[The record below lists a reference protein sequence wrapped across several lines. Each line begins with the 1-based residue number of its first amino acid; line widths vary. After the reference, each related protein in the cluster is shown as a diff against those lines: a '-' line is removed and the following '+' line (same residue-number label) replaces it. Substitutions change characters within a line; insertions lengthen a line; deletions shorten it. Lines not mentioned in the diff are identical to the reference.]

1 MQTRFSVAFATLLL
15 LPALAAAATSSRGV
29 VLQPDK
35 LVILS
40 TTDVKGTTSPC
51 GCHIPKGG
59 LSRRAGLADSIRA
72 QYGQVALVDDGGFF
86 PEGDGQ
92 QDLAWFIMDVMH
104 RLNTDAVGV
113 GERDLRYG
121 ASFLRAQVKLNRLPV
136 VCANLIEKHSREPLF
151 NPYLVKKIGG
161 LEVGFFGLIGEKVN
175 LGPSRDS
182 LLVEEPAAVATRTI
196 AEMRKKGVDV
206 VVLLGQLGKVENEDL
221 VSTVDGV
228 NAVVVGR
235 DTPLIPKGRMIK
247 NTVACYGGE
256 QGHYLCK
263 TVLTLDA
270 RQQVTSGEADAVMLG
285 PEVGDQ
291 PEIYKLVKSFEDGIK
306 EKLRKAEA
314 ERAARAAK
322 QGGGDQ

>member
-1 MQTRFSVAFATLLL
+1 MTRFSVVFATLLL
-15 LPALAAAATSSRGV
+15 LPPLATVATPSSGA

-40 TTDVKGTTSPC
+40 TTDVKGKTSPC

-59 LSRRAGLADSIRA
+59 LSRRASLADSIRA

-92 QDLAWFIMDVMH
+92 QDLAGFIMDVMN

-121 ASFLRAQVKLNRLPV
+121 ASFLRAQVKRTRLPV
-136 VCANLIEKHSREPLF
+136 VCANLIEKRSRKPLLS
-151 NPYLVKKIGG
+151 PYLVKKIGG
-161 LEVGFFGLIGEKVN
+161 VEVGFFGLIGEKVN
-175 LGPSRDS
+175 LGPSQDS

-235 DTPLIPKGRMIK
+235 DTPIIPKGRMIK

-256 QGHYLCK
+256 QGYYLCK

-270 RQQVTSGEADAVMLG
+270 RRQVTTGEADAVMLG
-285 PEVGDQ
+285 PEVRDQ
-291 PEIYKLVKSFEDGIK
+291 PETYKLVKSFEDGFN
-306 EKLRKAEA
+306 EKLRKAET

-322 QGGGDQ
+322 QVGGDH

>member
-1 MQTRFSVAFATLLL
+1 MQTRFLVASATLLL
-15 LPALAAAATSSRGV
+15 LPALAAVATTSSGT

-40 TTDVKGTTSPC
+40 TTDVKGKTSPC
-51 GCHIPKGG
+51 GCHVPKGG
-59 LSRRAGLADSIRA
+59 LSRRASLADSIRA
-72 QYGQVALVDDGGFF
+72 QYGQVALVDNGGFF

-92 QDLAWFIMDVMH
+92 QDLAGFIMDVMN

-121 ASFLRAQVKLNRLPV
+121 ASFLRAQVKHNRLPV
-136 VCANLIEKHSREPLF
+136 VCANLIEKRSRKPLF
-151 NPYLVKKIGG
+151 DPYLVKKIGG
-161 LEVGFFGLIGEKVN
+161 VEVGFFGLIGAKTN
-175 LGPSRDS
+175 LGPSQDS
-182 LLVEEPAAVATRTI
+182 LLVEEPVAVATRTI

-235 DTPLIPKGRMIK
+235 DTPIIPKGQMIK

-256 QGHYLCK
+256 QGYYLCK

-270 RQQVTSGEADAVMLG
+270 RRQVTSGEADAVMLG
-285 PEVGDQ
+285 PEVSDQ
-291 PEIYKLVKSFEDGIK
+291 PEINKLVKRFEDGFN
-306 EKLRKAEA
+306 EKLRKAET
-314 ERAARAAK
+314 ERAARATK
-322 QGGGDQ
+322 QVGGDN

>member
-1 MQTRFSVAFATLLL
+1 MTRFSVVFATLLL
-15 LPALAAAATSSRGV
+15 LPPLAAVATTSSGA

-40 TTDVKGTTSPC
+40 TTDVKGKTSPC

-59 LSRRAGLADSIRA
+59 LSRRASFADSIRA

-92 QDLAWFIMDVMH
+92 QDLAGFIMDVMN

-121 ASFLRAQVKLNRLPV
+121 ASFLRAQVKRNRLPV
-136 VCANLIEKHSREPLF
+136 VCANLIEKRSRKPLF

-161 LEVGFFGLIGEKVN
+161 VEVGFFGLIGEKVN
-175 LGPSRDS
+175 LGPSQDS

-235 DTPLIPKGRMIK
+235 DTPIIPKGRMIK

-256 QGHYLCK
+256 QGYYLCK

-270 RQQVTSGEADAVMLG
+270 RRQVTTGEADAVMLG
-285 PEVGDQ
+285 PEVRDQ
-291 PEIYKLVKSFEDGIK
+291 PEIYKLVKSFEDGFN
-306 EKLRKAEA
+306 EKLRKAET
-314 ERAARAAK
+314 ERAAGAPK
-322 QGGGDQ
+322 QVGGDH

>member
-1 MQTRFSVAFATLLL
+1 MRVRFSVVFPTLLL
-15 LPALAAAATSSRGV
+15 LPALATAATSSRGA

-40 TTDVKGTTSPC
+40 TTDVKGMTGPC

-72 QYGQVALVDDGGFF
+72 QYGQVALVDDGGFL

-92 QDLAWFIMDVMH
+92 QDLAGFIMDVMN

-121 ASFLRAQVKLNRLPV
+121 ASFLRAQVKHNKLPV
-136 VCANLIEKHSREPLF
+136 VCANLIEKRSRKPLF
-151 NPYLVKKIGG
+151 DPYLVKQIGG

-196 AEMRKKGVDV
+196 AEMRKRGVDV
-206 VVLLGQLGKVENEDL
+206 VVLLGQLGKTENEDL

-235 DTPLIPKGRMIK
+235 DTPLIQKGRMIK

-270 RQQVTSGEADAVMLG
+270 RRQVTSGEADAVMLG

-291 PEIYKLVKSFEDGIK
+291 PEISKLVKSFEDGTK
-306 EKLRKAEA
+306 ERLRKAEA
-314 ERAARAAK
+314 ERAASAAK
-322 QGGGDQ
+322 QGGAGR

>member
-1 MQTRFSVAFATLLL
+1 MQTRFSVVLGTLLL
-15 LPALAAAATSSRGV
+15 LPALAAVATTSSGTC
-29 VLQPDK
+29 LQPDK

-40 TTDVKGTTSPC
+40 TTDVKGKTSPC

-59 LSRRAGLADSIRA
+59 LYRRASLADSIRA

-92 QDLAWFIMDVMH
+92 QDLAEFIMDVMN

-121 ASFLRAQVKLNRLPV
+121 ASFLRAQVQRNRLPI
-136 VCANLIEKHSREPLF
+136 VCANLIEKRSHKPLF

-161 LEVGFFGLIGEKVN
+161 VKVGFFGLIGEKVD

-206 VVLLGQLGKVENEDL
+206 VVLLGQLGKVENEEL
-221 VSTVDGV
+221 VSAVDGV

-235 DTPLIPKGRMIK
+235 DTPMIPKGRMIK
-247 NTVACYGGE
+247 NTVACYGGD
-256 QGHYLCK
+256 QGYYLCK
-263 TVLTLDA
+263 TMLTLDA
-270 RQQVTSGEADAVMLG
+270 RQQVTAGEADAVMLG

-291 PEIYKLVKSFEDGIK
+291 PEIYKLVKSFEAGLN
-306 EKLRKAEA
+306 EKLRKAET
-314 ERAARAAK
+314 ERAASAAK
-322 QGGGDQ
+322 QDGGAH

>member
-1 MQTRFSVAFATLLL
+1 MQTRFSVVFATLLL
-15 LPALAAAATSSRGV
+15 LPAWAAVAATSSGA

-40 TTDVKGTTSPC
+40 TTDVKGKTGPC
-51 GCHIPKGG
+51 GCNIPKGG
-59 LSRRAGLADSIRA
+59 LSRRASLADSIRT
-72 QYGQVALVDDGGFF
+72 QYGQVALVDNGGFF

-92 QDLAWFIMDVMH
+92 LDLAGFIMDVMN

-121 ASFLRAQVKLNRLPV
+121 ASFLRAQVKRNRLPV
-136 VCANLIEKHSREPLF
+136 VCANLIEKRSRKPLF
-151 NPYLVKKIGG
+151 NPYLVKRIGG
-161 LEVGFFGLIGEKVN
+161 VEVGFFGLIGENVN

-182 LLVEEPAAVATRTI
+182 LLIEAPGAVATRTI

-206 VVLLGQLGKVENEDL
+206 VVLLGQLGKVANEDL

-235 DTPLIPKGRMIK
+235 DTPMIPKGRMIK

-256 QGHYLCK
+256 QGYYLCK

-270 RQQVTSGEADAVMLG
+270 RRQVTSGEADAVMLG
-285 PEVGDQ
+285 PEVSDQ
-291 PEIYKLVKSFEDGIK
+291 PEINKVVKAFEEGFH
-306 EKLRKAEA
+306 EKLRKAEK
-314 ERAARAAK
+314 ERATSAAK
-322 QGGGDQ
+322 QDGGDD

>member
-1 MQTRFSVAFATLLL
+1 MTRFSVVFATLLL
-15 LPALAAAATSSRGV
+15 LPALAVVATTSSGA

-40 TTDVKGTTSPC
+40 TTDVKGKTSPC

-59 LSRRAGLADSIRA
+59 LSRRASLADSIRA

-92 QDLAWFIMDVMH
+92 QDLAVFIMDVMN

-121 ASFLRAQVKLNRLPV
+121 ASFLRAQVKRNGLPV
-136 VCANLIEKHSREPLF
+136 VCANLIDKRSRKPLF

-161 LEVGFFGLIGEKVN
+161 VQVGFFGLIGEKVN

-182 LLVEEPAAVATRTI
+182 LLVEEPVAVATRTI

-235 DTPLIPKGRMIK
+235 DTPIIPKGRMIK

-256 QGHYLCK
+256 QGYYLCK

-270 RQQVTSGEADAVMLG
+270 RRQVTTGEADAVMLG
-285 PEVGDQ
+285 PEVRDQ
-291 PEIYKLVKSFEDGIK
+291 SEIYKLVKSFEDGFN
-306 EKLRKAEA
+306 EKLRKAET

-322 QGGGDQ
+322 QVGGDH

>member
-1 MQTRFSVAFATLLL
+1 MTRFSVVFATLLL
-15 LPALAAAATSSRGV
+15 LPALAAVATTSSGA

-40 TTDVKGTTSPC
+40 TTDVKGKTSPC

-59 LSRRAGLADSIRA
+59 LSRRASLADSIRA

-92 QDLAWFIMDVMH
+92 QDLAVFIMDVMN

-121 ASFLRAQVKLNRLPV
+121 ASFLRAQVKRNRLPV
-136 VCANLIEKHSREPLF
+136 VCANLIDKRSRKPLF

-161 LEVGFFGLIGEKVN
+161 VQVGFFGLIGEKVN

-182 LLVEEPAAVATRTI
+182 LLVEEPVAVATRTI

-235 DTPLIPKGRMIK
+235 DTPIIPKGRMIK

-256 QGHYLCK
+256 QGYYLCK

-270 RQQVTSGEADAVMLG
+270 RRQVTTGEADAVMLG
-285 PEVGDQ
+285 PEVRDQ
-291 PEIYKLVKSFEDGIK
+291 SEIYKLVKSFEDGFN
-306 EKLRKAEA
+306 EKLRKAET

-322 QGGGDQ
+322 QVGGDH

>member
-1 MQTRFSVAFATLLL
+1 MTRFSVVFATLLL
-15 LPALAAAATSSRGV
+15 LPPLAAVATTSSGA

-40 TTDVKGTTSPC
+40 TTDVKGKTSPC

-59 LSRRAGLADSIRA
+59 LSRRASLADSIRA

-86 PEGDGQ
+86 PEADGQ
-92 QDLAWFIMDVMH
+92 QDLAGFIIDVMN

-121 ASFLRAQVKLNRLPV
+121 ASFLRAQVKRNRLPV
-136 VCANLIEKHSREPLF
+136 VCANLIEKRSRKPLF

-161 LEVGFFGLIGEKVN
+161 VEVGFFGLIGEKVD

-182 LLVEEPAAVATRTI
+182 LLVEAPAAVATRTI

-206 VVLLGQLGKVENEDL
+206 VVLLGQLGKIENEDL
-221 VSTVDGV
+221 VSAVDGV

-235 DTPLIPKGRMIK
+235 DTPMIPKGRMIK

-256 QGHYLCK
+256 QGHYVCK

-270 RQQVTSGEADAVMLG
+270 RRQVTSGEADAVMLG

-291 PEIYKLVKSFEDGIK
+291 PEIYKLVKSFEDGINAK
-306 EKLRKAEA
+306 HRKAET
-314 ERAARAAK
+314 ERTAGAAK

>member
-1 MQTRFSVAFATLLL
+1 MTRFSVVFATLLL
-15 LPALAAAATSSRGV
+15 LPPSAAVATTSSGA

-40 TTDVKGTTSPC
+40 TTDVKGKTSPC
-51 GCHIPKGG
+51 GCQIPKGG
-59 LSRRAGLADSIRA
+59 LSRRASLADSIRA

-92 QDLAWFIMDVMH
+92 QELAGFIMDVMNQ
-104 RLNTDAVGV
+104 LNTDAVGV

-121 ASFLRAQVKLNRLPV
+121 ASFLRAQVKRTGLPV
-136 VCANLIEKHSREPLF
+136 VCANLIEKRSREPLF
-151 NPYLVKKIGG
+151 SPYLVKKIGG
-161 LEVGFFGLIGEKVN
+161 VQVGFFGLVGEKVN
-175 LGPSRDS
+175 LGPSQDS
-182 LLVEEPAAVATRTI
+182 LLVEEPAAVAKRTI

-206 VVLLGQLGKVENEDL
+206 VVLLGQLGKAENEDL

-235 DTPLIPKGRMIK
+235 DTPFIPKGRMIK

-256 QGHYLCK
+256 QGYYLCK

-270 RQQVTSGEADAVMLG
+270 RRQVTTGEADAVMLG
-285 PEVGDQ
+285 PEVRDQ
-291 PEIYKLVKSFEDGIK
+291 PEIYQLVKNFEDG
-306 EKLRKAEA
+306 RKAET
-314 ERAARAAK
+314 ERAAKAAK
-322 QGGGDQ
+322 QVGGDH

>member
-1 MQTRFSVAFATLLL
+1 MQTRFSVVFATLLL
-15 LPALAAAATSSRGV
+15 LPALAAVAATSSGA

-40 TTDVKGTTSPC
+40 TTDVKGKTGPC
-51 GCHIPKGG
+51 GCNIPKGG
-59 LSRRAGLADSIRA
+59 LSRRASLADSIRT
-72 QYGQVALVDDGGFF
+72 QYGQVALVDNGGFF

-92 QDLAWFIMDVMH
+92 QDLAGFIMDVMN

-121 ASFLRAQVKLNRLPV
+121 ASFLRAQVKRNRLPV
-136 VCANLIEKHSREPLF
+136 VCANLIEKRSRKPLF

-161 LEVGFFGLIGEKVN
+161 VEVGFFGLIGENVN

-182 LLVEEPAAVATRTI
+182 LLVEEPGAVATRTI

-206 VVLLGQLGKVENEDL
+206 VVLLGQLGKVGNEDL

-228 NAVVVGR
+228 NAVVVGH
-235 DTPLIPKGRMIK
+235 DTPMIPKGRMIK

-256 QGHYLCK
+256 QGYYLCK
-263 TVLTLDA
+263 TVLTLDT
-270 RQQVTSGEADAVMLG
+270 RRQVTSGEADAVMLG
-285 PEVGDQ
+285 PEVSDQ
-291 PEIYKLVKSFEDGIK
+291 PEIYKLVKSFEDGRN
-306 EKLRKAEA
+306 EKLRKAET
-314 ERAARAAK
+314 ERATRAAK
-322 QGGGDQ
+322 QVGGDQ

>member
-1 MQTRFSVAFATLLL
+1 MTRFSVVFATLLL
-15 LPALAAAATSSRGV
+15 LPALAAVATTSSGA

-40 TTDVKGTTSPC
+40 TTDVKGKTSPC

-59 LSRRAGLADSIRA
+59 LSRRASLADSIRA

-86 PEGDGQ
+86 PEGDDQ
-92 QDLAWFIMDVMH
+92 QDLAVFIMDVMN

-121 ASFLRAQVKLNRLPV
+121 ASFLRAQVKRNRLPV
-136 VCANLIEKHSREPLF
+136 VCANLIDKRSRKPLF

-161 LEVGFFGLIGEKVN
+161 VQVGFFGLIGEKVN
-175 LGPSRDS
+175 LGPLRDS
-182 LLVEEPAAVATRTI
+182 LLVEEPVAVATRTI

-235 DTPLIPKGRMIK
+235 DTPIIPKGRMIK

-256 QGHYLCK
+256 QGYYLCK

-270 RQQVTSGEADAVMLG
+270 SRQVTTGEADAVMLG
-285 PEVGDQ
+285 PEVRDQ
-291 PEIYKLVKSFEDGIK
+291 SEIYELVKSFEDGFN
-306 EKLRKAEA
+306 EKLRKAET

-322 QGGGDQ
+322 QVGGDH

>member
-1 MQTRFSVAFATLLL
+1 MQARFSVVFATLLL
-15 LPALAAAATSSRGV
+15 LPALATAATSSRGV

-40 TTDVKGTTSPC
+40 TTDVKGMTSPC

-136 VCANLIEKHSREPLF
+136 VCANLIEKHSRQPLF
-151 NPYLVKKIGG
+151 NPYLVKKIGC

-206 VVLLGQLGKVENEDL
+206 VVLLGQLGKAENEDL

-256 QGHYLCK
+256 QGYYLCK

-314 ERAARAAK
+314 ERAAGAAK